1 MTTLITWWGQ
11 TKCRIRNLHSVYKG
25 LTCNLCRQRK
35 WQGAYTCLNNFH
47 QTNKNTLTVRKFG
60 LSTQKINIYQYSFFS
75 STSLNWI
82 KQRCELFSQT
92 SQIMTNIA
100 GKLWLFDLQTSTL
113 LFWTFELWVHL
124 PCHCVL
130 HNILILAYL

>member
-1 MTTLITWWGQ
+1 MQ
-11 TKCRIRNLHSVYKG
+11 SVSSAEVAG
-25 LTCNLCRQRK
+25 GIFLSQQRS
-35 WQGAYTCLNNFH
+35 LN
-47 QTNKNTLTVRKFG
+47 KKKTLTVRKFG

-100 GKLWLFDLQTSTL
+100 GKL
-113 LFWTFELWVHL
+113 
-124 PCHCVL
+124 
-130 HNILILAYL
+130 